1 MSGRDV
7 YYRYSEA
14 FKLQVVEE
22 IEKGKYTIGEAKK
35 IYNIGGMT
43 TIQRWIKKMGKKQLL
58 SKKVKIETPDELSR
72 IKELE
77 RENKKLKEALLDQTI
92 KALGYEKMIELAE
105 KDFGIKIKKN
115 IDTKSS

>member
-1 MSGRDV
+1 MSGQEV

-22 IEKGKYTIGEAKK
+22 IEKGKYSIAEARK
-35 IYNIGGMT
+35 IYNIKGMT
-43 TIQRWIKKMGKKQLL
+43 TIPRWIEKMGKKQLL
-58 SKKVKIETPDELSR
+58 SKKVKIETPDEKSR

-77 RENKKLKEALLDQTI
+77 RENKKLREALLDQTI

-105 KDFGIKIKKN
+105 KDLGVKIKKN
-115 IDTKSS
+115 IDTK